1 MVTNKTTGD
10 WTTPYTILN
19 DDTVY
24 ESVSVGLEA
33 VTYTSRSTQHVRV
46 YYASAQ
52 GNIREIVMG
61 DEPTRWNGQSN
72 TPVGDR
78 SGGLSGVGAIAQAL
92 GSYWE
97 WSIYVRSR
105 DTRLMQQWS
114 AHTQDNGTILW
125 SNGKLTPLSNW
136 TI

>member
-1 MVTNKTTGD
+1 
-10 WTTPYTILN
+10 
-19 DDTVY
+19 
-24 ESVSVGLEA
+24 
-33 VTYTSRSTQHVRV
+33 
-46 YYASAQ
+46 
-52 GNIREIVMG
+52 MG

>member
-1 MVTNKTTGD
+1 
-10 WTTPYTILN
+10 
-19 DDTVY
+19 VY